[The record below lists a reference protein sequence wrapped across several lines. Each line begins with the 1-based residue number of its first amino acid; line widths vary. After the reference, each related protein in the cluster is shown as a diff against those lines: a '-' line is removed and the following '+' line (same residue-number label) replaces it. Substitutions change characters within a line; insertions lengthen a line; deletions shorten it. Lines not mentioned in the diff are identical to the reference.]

1 MIMSTFY
8 PQHISR
14 LVDGKF
20 NTTDGCTYIPDVLL
34 NYESCVI
41 HDLCY
46 VTPGVT
52 KTECDEVMK
61 ENINKIYCENVN
73 IFEQR
78 LCSLRASFAAKA
90 LEWTDRYFLAAG
102 LERETCQRTDSLLTR
117 MWKYSLNRM
126 FRPLFWPRFR
136 R

>member
-1 MIMSTFY
+1 MRWLNNVIPFPVMGSRSFNDSNSY

-73 IFEQR
+73 
-78 LCSLRASFAAKA
+78 
-90 LEWTDRYFLAAG
+90 
-102 LERETCQRTDSLLTR
+102 
-117 MWKYSLNRM
+117 M
-126 FRPLFWPRFR
+126 
-136 R
+136 